1 MLLIFSLSLQLVKLF
16 RKVQWRDRSER
27 SVLNG
32 FYISLGTEESLPV
45 CLQLPC
51 TAGPILSTE
60 DTVPALL
67 SSRLTTNHSPDA
79 CSVHWS
85 CWKAHQCSCW
95 LHWEDE
101 VRSFNW
107 GLHSSSLTT
116 SWIPQA
122 FPPPPPLS
130 EPAPS
135 PPFSPPTPWV
145 PPQLLTLEVAVPRSP
160 KQPLL
165 FGCEEPSCA
174 AVSRTAASI
183 WESYNAQTCKG
194 WELEASLS
202 YLECPARTMC
212 NWLNAIGDMVAMSS
226 QIPRAAAF
234 CCTLPWTGWLL
245 WSSSLR
251 LSM

>member
-101 VRSFNW
+101 VRSFNR

-116 SWIPQA
+116 SWVPQA
-122 FPPPPPLS
+122 FPPASLWAS
-130 EPAPS
+130 SFPS
-135 PPFSPPTPWV
+135 FLPSHTMSPTPASHFGGGSAKK
-145 PPQLLTLEVAVPRSP
+145 PQTTSAIWLWGVQLCC
-160 KQPLL
+160 
-165 FGCEEPSCA
+165 CEQNSC
-174 AVSRTAASI
+174 
-183 WESYNAQTCKG
+183 Q
-194 WELEASLS
+194 
-202 YLECPARTMC
+202 YLGVLQCP
-212 NWLNAIGDMVAMSS
+212 NL
-226 QIPRAAAF
+226 
-234 CCTLPWTGWLL
+234 
-245 WSSSLR
+245 
-251 LSM
+251 

>member
-122 FPPPPPLS
+122 FPPCPLS
-130 EPAPS
+130 LS
-135 PPFSPPTPWV
+135 
-145 PPQLLTLEVAVPRSP
+145 QLLPLLSPLPHHESHPSFSLWRWQCQEAPNNLCYLAVRSP
-160 KQPLL
+160 AVQLWAEQLPV
-165 FGCEEPSCA
+165 FGSP
-174 AVSRTAASI
+174 
-183 WESYNAQTCKG
+183 
-194 WELEASLS
+194 
-202 YLECPARTMC
+202 TMPKPVK
-212 NWLNAIGDMVAMSS
+212 AGS
-226 QIPRAAAF
+226 
-234 CCTLPWTGWLL
+234 
-245 WSSSLR
+245 
-251 LSM
+251 